1 MPKQKLTEEQ
11 KEMLELLPNG
21 LPKMSNATKLVLA
34 NIILWY
40 GTDYG
45 REHDCVYRTNEDMA
59 QNTGLSKQTVIAS
72 VRNLELLGLIERNRG
87 QRGQASV
94 YYLTDEIKQK
104 IYLKSTEIKSK
115 PKEMVV
121 KRNSSKGQIKE
132 TMGQITKGQM
142 TELIG
147 QITNAVC
154 ERMNEIITLKFN
166 ELYDVII
173 KSETQGKK
181 AYLTTESETDVDIE
195 ILDNIRQDIES
206 KPESSSTSEN
216 NDYVS
221 NVFDWLDNELDN
233 LYKVKDFNVFN
244 EMESKIAQYMYD
256 IDQSKFSE
264 KQWEVVDKKLKRWE
278 GIEIAKY
285 KYFNRQRNNKSDD
298 GEAEISKDESTNDE
312 YGTVSVNLIDSLSDN
327 EIVSQTCGNISNAEA
342 IEWVSNDVKNYVSY
356 KSWEEDTWEKFNQKY
371 GENWSNGNDA
381 NACRL
386 YNVASSYAQQY
397 FRDMQT
403 NNDQETISQ
412 GDDEDL
418 APWEVPFVHQW

>member
-1 MPKQKLTEEQ
+1 MPKKKLTDEQ
-11 KEMLELLPNG
+11 KELLELLPDG
-21 LPKMSNATKLVLA
+21 LPPMSNATKLVLA

-45 REHDCVYRTNEDMA
+45 KEHDCVFRANEDMA
-59 QNTGLSKQTVIAS
+59 QDTGLSKQTVIAS
-72 VRNLELLGLIERNRG
+72 VRNLEMLGLIERKKG

-104 IYLKSTEIKSK
+104 INLTSTELKSK

-121 KRNSSKGQIKE
+121 ERNSSKGQINE

-147 QITNAVC
+147 QITDAVC

-166 ELYDVII
+166 ELYDVIL

-206 KPESSSTSEN
+206 KPERSSTSEN

-221 NVFDWLDNELDN
+221 NVFDWLDNELDY
-233 LYKVKDFNVFN
+233 LFKVKDYNVFN
-244 EMESKIAQYMYD
+244 GMTNKIAQYLEQLD
-256 IDQSKFSE
+256 KSKFSE
-264 KQWEVVDKKLKRWE
+264 KQWKVVLNKLNRWE
-278 GIEIAKY
+278 GIENAKY
-285 KYFNRQRNNKSDD
+285 KYFNRQRNNKSDND
-298 GEAEISKDESTNDE
+298 EADISKDESTNDE
-312 YGTVSVNLIDSLSDN
+312 YGTVSVNLNDSLSDN
-327 EIVSQTCGNISNAEA
+327 EIVSQTCRNFSNAEA
-342 IEWVSNDVKNYVSY
+342 IDWVSSDVQNYVSY

-386 YNVASSYAQQY
+386 YNVASSYARQY
-397 FRDMQT
+397 FRDKQP
-403 NNDQETISQ
+403 NNQEAVPQ
-412 GDDEDL
+412 VDDEDL
-418 APWEVPFVHQW
+418 APWEVPFERKL